1 MGETYKF
8 KEGNWF
14 KTLIGFETELIDKR
28 LLVKCKSLT
37 AVKSKDDYSSLDK
50 NWDTWMEGRKGY
62 DTEMAKWDYCV
73 EAWILNST
81 SKARIG
87 PLSFDFVFGYKNT
100 ISAKN
105 TFEGYKLYS
114 GITTYLQ
121 GW

>member
-1 MGETYKF
+1 M
-8 KEGNWF
+8 
-14 KTLIGFETELIDKR
+14 
-28 LLVKCKSLT
+28 T
-37 AVKSKDDYSSLDK
+37 AVKSKDNYSSLDK

-62 DTEMAKWDYCV
+62 DTEIAKWDYCF

>member
-1 MGETYKF
+1 
-8 KEGNWF
+8 
-14 KTLIGFETELIDKR
+14 LTE
-28 LLVKCKSLT
+28 
-37 AVKSKDDYSSLDK
+37 VKSKDDYSSLDK